1 MPNSALPSRKGN
13 RAQGVTK
20 ILSVRIGSILKEGR
34 RRQLSPF
41 WNGVVVCLVLGLA
54 GVELYGAPFGMIDAY
69 LLRAM
74 FVGFVLALTFLCYTP
89 TSAVDSKKPYLFD
102 ILLALLGFSAGVYVF
117 LNAERIITRWTGVDP
132 MGHGD
137 IFFTAVIVL
146 LVIEATRRTV
156 GPILV
161 FIILLFVAYN
171 FAGKYLP
178 GSFGHRGM
186 TIVGFLDRMVYTF
199 DAIFSTPIGVT
210 CTYVYMFILFGQ
222 VFNAAGGGDFFF
234 RLASSIA
241 GRMRGGPAKIAVIA
255 SALYGTMSG
264 SPTSDVV
271 TTGSITIPLM
281 KRLGYSPVFAGAVEA
296 SASSGASILPP
307 IMGTAAFL
315 MVDIAAIPYIEIIV
329 AAAIPAVIYYIG
341 IMLQVHYRSIIKD
354 LRPIAE
360 EEKQERPWTVLKE
373 NFHYLIPIVVLVW
386 LIERRLNPTV
396 VGLAAVCTTIIISW
410 FKPGYRMGPRKIA
423 NAFYNTGTRILTVA
437 NASAAAGMVIGG
449 IMLTGLGGKFTSLVF
464 QATGGVNIFCL
475 LMVALV
481 CILLGMG
488 MPIPA
493 AYVLTATLAVPALLE
508 LDFPLLSSHLF
519 IVYFSMVS
527 AVTPPVAVA
536 AYAASGIAGGNPN
549 STGFQATRLAVAA
562 YLVPIIFM
570 YRPGLLLAASLPKI
584 LWSSFMTTLAVV
596 ALASGLEGHFFT
608 RVNSLL
614 LRLLFV
620 GISIMLVW
628 PHLLTDLLG
637 LAALASIFGWQFWM
651 KNRHGLAKPLS
662 KD

>member
-1 MPNSALPSRKGN
+1 M
-13 RAQGVTK
+13 K
-20 ILSVRIGSILKEGR
+20 IISFLSEGR
-34 RRQLSPF
+34 RRKLSPF

-54 GVELYGAPFGMIDAY
+54 ALELYGAPFGKIDAY

-74 FVGFVLALTFLCYTP
+74 FVGLVLALTFICYTP
-89 TSAVDSKKPYLFD
+89 SSTVESKKPYFLD
-102 ILLALLGFSAGVYVF
+102 LVLAVLGFAAGVYIL
-117 LNAERIITRWTGVDP
+117 LNGERIITRWTGVDP
-132 MGHGD
+132 MGPGD
-137 IFFTAVIVL
+137 LFFTAVIVL

-156 GPILV
+156 GPVLV
-161 FIILLFVAYN
+161 FIILLFIAYN
-171 FAGKYLP
+171 FLGKYLP

-186 TIVGFLDRMVYTF
+186 SLVGFLDRMVYTF
-199 DAIFSTPIGVT
+199 DAIFSAPIGVT
-210 CTYVYMFILFGQ
+210 CTYVYMFVLFGQ
-222 VFNAAGGGDFFF
+222 VFNAAGGGNFFF

-296 SASSGASILPP
+296 AASSGASVLPP

-315 MVDIAAIPYIEIIV
+315 MVDIAAIPYIEIII
-329 AAAIPAVIYYIG
+329 AAAVPAVIYYIG
-341 IMLQVHYRSIIKD
+341 VMLQVHYRSIIKD
-354 LRPIAE
+354 LRPITE
-360 EEKQERPWTVLKE
+360 EAQKEKPWTVLKE

-386 LIERRLNPTV
+386 LIEQRLNPTV
-396 VGLAAVCTTIIISW
+396 VGLAATCTTIVISW
-410 FKPGYRMGPRKIA
+410 FKPGYRMGPKKIA
-423 NAFYNTGTRILTVA
+423 MAFYTTGTQILTVA
-437 NASAAAGMVIGG
+437 NASAAAGIVIGG

-464 QATGGVNIFCL
+464 QATGGNDFFCL

-481 CILLGMG
+481 CIILGMG

-508 LDFPLLSSHLF
+508 LDFPLLASHLF

-536 AYAASGIAGGNPN
+536 AYAASGLAGGNPN
-549 STGFQATRLAVAA
+549 STGFQATRLAIAA

-570 YRPGLLLAASLPKI
+570 YRPGLLMAAPFYKI
-584 LWSSFMTTLAVV
+584 IWSTFMTSLAVL
-596 ALASGLEGHFFT
+596 ALASALEGHFLT
-608 RVNSLL
+608 RLNSTL
-614 LRLLFV
+614 LRLFLAGV
-620 GISIMLVW
+620 SIMLVW
-628 PHLLTDLLG
+628 PHILTDFLG
-637 LAALASIFGWQFWM
+637 LALMAAVFGWQLWV
-651 KNRHGLAKPLS
+651 KKRHDSEAQAS
-662 KD
+662 K